1 LGWVNA
7 DGHIEEVA
15 PAMVEKCTGHEYME
29 KELRQYHENQ
39 TQIVQGLHSIRERV
53 SSLETNRDVMEDRVL
68 QMTNHTEAILR
79 MTISVE
85 NLTSEMAG
93 LKSEAAT
100 RNTNI
105 LLEVKRLEEMIRAVA
120 DKSKNKILE
129 YLDGAFKAII
139 AVVALWILYNA
150 TGIGG

>member
-1 LGWVNA
+1 
-7 DGHIEEVA
+7 
-15 PAMVEKCTGHEYME
+15 MVDKCTGHEYME
-29 KELRQYHENQ
+29 KELKQYHENQ

-53 SSLETNRDVMEDRVL
+53 SSLETTRDVLEDRID
-68 QMTNHTEAILR
+68 QMHKHTEAILR

-93 LKSEAAT
+93 LKTEATA

-105 LLEVKRLEEMIRAVA
+105 LIEVKRLENMIRDVS

-129 YLDGAFKAII
+129 YLDGGFKAII